1 MARIRKEYKMT
12 EKNVEYIEEV
22 KEKNNLKYSSEALD
36 LIIREH
42 RQNSDITTEA
52 MIKIIAKEVSEQIK
66 FDMKEI
72 KKSSNDTDRN
82 TQILLELINGFFV
95 ISEYGMISS
104 TVNNTATVRNVFIID
119 DKQIVRTILVYP
131 MNIGR
136 NIPEI
141 LRVVRA
147 LQVADCNNQMAPV
160 NWMPNEPMIVPMP
173 QTFAQLQERNENI
186 MKQQNGMNWY
196 LSFQNPEKLCLNEN
210 EKPKKG

>member
-1 MARIRKEYKMT
+1 MGEHSEGKALNKKVKGVKFKMARIRKEYKMT

-95 ISEYGMISS
+95 ISEYGRL
-104 TVNNTATVRNVFIID
+104 ATTEDIIAPALPRAID
-119 DKQIVRTILVYP
+119 LVDKRRENSKRFRL
-131 MNIGR
+131 R
-136 NIPEI
+136 NIKVKK
-141 LRVVRA
+141 L
-147 LQVADCNNQMAPV
+147 
-160 NWMPNEPMIVPMP
+160 
-173 QTFAQLQERNENI
+173 
-186 MKQQNGMNWY
+186 KY
-196 LSFQNPEKLCLNEN
+196 LDIEY
-210 EKPKKG
+210 